1 MSRPTKRR
9 AGADPTQRPPVP
21 WRPQTLSALRIVR
34 RWVANEANDL
44 RTALDEF
51 RELEAS
57 GAPGAARNRELLEE
71 LYEYVSAQR
80 ETFDALIAPQT
91 AEPSPVE
98 VGDDEGFRE
107 QMTLDRALDVMWDVK
122 RRHCRGVYRRELAT
136 AVAEDSPG
144 ATAGQPAPAT
154 RGREGESRQACEPA
168 GPARGSR
175 RAKAAVAGE
184 RGQAPRARRRA
195 R

>member
-1 MSRPTKRR
+1 M
-9 AGADPTQRPPVP
+9 
-21 WRPQTLSALRIVR
+21 R
-34 RWVANEANDL
+34 RWLANQANDL

-57 GAPGAARNRELLEE
+57 GAPGGARNRELLEE
-71 LYEYVSAQR
+71 LYEHVRAQQA
-80 ETFDALIAPQT
+80 TFDALIAPQA

-98 VGDDEGFRE
+98 VGDDEGFLE
-107 QMTLDRALDVMWDVK
+107 QMTLDRALKVIWDVK
-122 RRHCRGVYRRELAT
+122 RRACRGLYRRELA
-136 AVAEDSPG
+136 AAGAEDSPG

-154 RGREGESRQACEPA
+154 RGQEGESRQACEPA